1 MLKELKDKQCL
12 LCKNNHR
19 VGIMIYRESKKYHV
33 WACNECSNIETIP
46 KYNYDIKPEYKEK

>member
-1 MLKELKDKQCL
+1 MDDKQCL

-33 WACNECSNIETIP
+33 WACNECSNIETIS
-46 KYNYDIKPEYKEK
+46 KYNYGIKPEYKKGE